1 MDYPCVVSR
10 QLPKLHA
17 HRHNSAGVCLR
28 MCYGC
33 VSMLCW
39 CVQGCCGLNR
49 FSVSCLG
56 KTPAQ
61 LYCTHKRAK
70 ACQKA
75 HIRNNPAYVGL
86 SARARVR
93 VHNLH
98 QSSPAAEK
106 PTNVCYHTYLR
117 AQSANSTL
125 HDMEAAN
132 RLSHK
137 HIHIFP
143 NLLVRISW
151 CARCVTEELE
161 ANARQGERDGRMH
174 PLLCFEWTGPHRR
187 PLGAPS
193 SLHHLSVSHAPL
205 CLSLFSHLIRC
216 LALVPLFF
224 WFHCF
229 FYSPS
234 LFLFM

>member
-1 MDYPCVVSR
+1 MDYPRVVSR

-49 FSVSCLG
+49 FSVSYLG

-98 QSSPAAEK
+98 QSSPAAK
-106 PTNVCYHTYLR
+106 NQQTCVITLIYVHR
-117 AQSANSTL
+117 AQTAHCT
-125 HDMEAAN
+125 MW
-132 RLSHK
+132 K
-137 HIHIFP
+137 QP
-143 NLLVRISW
+143 
-151 CARCVTEELE
+151 T
-161 ANARQGERDGRMH
+161 
-174 PLLCFEWTGPHRR
+174 
-187 PLGAPS
+187 
-193 SLHHLSVSHAPL
+193 VSHTNIYTYFPIYWPG
-205 CLSLFSHLIRC
+205 SPG
-216 LALVPLFF
+216 VPGV
-224 WFHCF
+224 
-229 FYSPS
+229 
-234 LFLFM
+234 